1 MLLLAPLAVM
11 VLGSLQRPLQPPPD
25 GLDLWPDPATW
36 SNYTAVPRL
45 MPLLPLVLHSVLL
58 VGVAVPVTVVV
69 TSMAGLAIVTTRGRV
84 RRWLLGVTVL
94 MLLVPA
100 AALWVPRVVLLR
112 GLGLADA
119 PLTVALLSLAGTS
132 PFYVLLFALACSRI
146 PSTLLEAAALE
157 ALGPLAV
164 WRRVALPMT
173 RPAAVA
179 VAVLSGLYY
188 WSTVMDPLTLV
199 SSPSE
204 WPVALGLKGL
214 SEMET
219 ALYPLYLAAAVLVTV
234 PALLAFVLGSRSIT
248 AAAGRS

>member
-1 MLLLAPLAVM
+1 M

-36 SNYTAVPRL
+36 SNYTVVPRL
-45 MPLLPLVLHSVLL
+45 MPLLPMALNSLLL
-58 VGVAVPVTVVV
+58 VVVAVPVTVVV
-69 TSMAGLAIVTTRGRV
+69 TSMAGLAIVTARDRL
-84 RRWLLGVTVL
+84 RRRLLGLTVL

-112 GLGLADA
+112 GLGLADT

-157 ALGPLAV
+157 GLSPFAV
-164 WRRVALPMT
+164 WRRVVLPLT

-214 SEMET
+214 SEMEA

-234 PALLAFVLGSRSIT
+234 PALLAFLLGARSLSSAT
-248 AAAGRS
+248 RRT